1 MTEHP
6 RLKMQWFKNRLR
18 AAEPASTDECH
29 DDVMLPPGGRPRPA
43 PAFEDGPDPCYI
55 DLHGRDLRIDLLRGF
70 FVVAMIVDHVR
81 GPSPL
86 YLLTGGNRF
95 YASAA
100 EGFILTSGLVAGLV
114 YHRMIERLGLGA
126 ALLKVLQR
134 AMTLYLVTIGL
145 TLLILPVAEMLGLS
159 FAQGIDASNPL
170 RVVLSV
176 LTLHQTYYLV
186 DVMLLYTA
194 LFLVSPLAFVLLD
207 RGLTWVVLGASWLLW
222 GVYQVYPDLVSLPW
236 PIAGNYLFNFSAWQ
250 VLFFTGL
257 VLGYRQDRLPLLSRR
272 AARTMLVLTG
282 IGVLALIGVYFVVDP
297 PTDVM
302 PPDIAIGS
310 LTLHGARVWLQD
322 YVFAKV
328 DLRPGRL
335 IASALVFSF
344 MFFAVTVFW
353 RPIRRALG
361 WLLLPLGQH
370 ALYAYSAHVVLVVA
384 VAIAVAPLNLSYPG
398 PQWFNALV
406 QIASVLLIWALVH
419 WQLLTPTPRTK
430 RYWYASPVA
439 LAIIAALALWL
450 DPSPTHP
457 GMQAIAEAAP
467 AANVRAPSRFGTP
480 IPRSAAAAA
489 PQVAAAKAAPAAAAQ
504 PEASAPV
511 AAPTPDVPWKVV
523 ISADA
528 LTRISE
534 FVENDIQGTL
544 QERWFYSPE
553 LDRDMPYWI
562 YLPPD
567 YGTGGRRY
575 PTLYMLHGLGGHRD
589 EWIVY
594 GIVNVADRA
603 IRAGDIPPMIVV
615 LPQGDKEYWV
625 NHADDGP
632 RWGEYLTRDL
642 VRHIDGTYRTL
653 RNASARAIGGLSMG
667 GWGALSNA
675 FRNLRTFGIVGAH
688 SVSLRPEET
697 SVDFL
702 GKGEEFAS
710 KDPVALARS
719 LPGLERLKIWLD
731 MPSEDPWLE
740 RAELLHG
747 ILAGRGIDHIW
758 QVSPGEHGYTYWEE
772 HLLDYVRFYGHALAR
787 Q

>member
-1 MTEHP
+1 MS
-6 RLKMQWFKNRLR
+6 WFKRR
-18 AAEPASTDECH
+18 SPATEPTPTDECH

-55 DLHGRDLRIDLLRGF
+55 DNHGRDLRIDLLRGF

-114 YHRMIERLGLGA
+114 YHRMIERVGLGP

-134 AMTLYLVTIGL
+134 AVTLYLVTIGL
-145 TLLILPVAEMLGLS
+145 TLLILPVAEMLGLP

-170 RVVLSV
+170 RVIVSV

-186 DVMLLYTA
+186 DVMLLYTV

-207 RGLTWVVLGASWLLW
+207 RGHTKVVLAASWLLW
-222 GVYQVYPDLVSLPW
+222 GLYQVYPELVSLPW
-236 PIAGNYLFNFSAWQ
+236 PIDGNYLFNFSAWQ

-257 VLGYRQDRLPLLSRR
+257 VIGYRQDRLPLLSRR
-272 AARTMLVLTG
+272 AARAALVLTG
-282 IGVLALIGVYFVVDP
+282 LGVLLLVGVYFVVDP
-297 PTDVM
+297 PTDIM
-302 PPDIAIGS
+302 SPDIAISS
-310 LTLHGARVWLQD
+310 LTLIDARAWLQD

-335 IASALVFSF
+335 IASALVFTF

-353 RPIRRALG
+353 RRIQRVLG

-370 ALYAYSAHVVLVVA
+370 ALYAYAAHVILVVA
-384 VAIAVAPLNLSYPG
+384 VAIVVAPLNLGYPG
-398 PQWFNALV
+398 PQWFNALI
-406 QIASVLLIWALVH
+406 QIVSVLLIWALVN
-419 WQLLTPTPRTK
+419 WRLLTPTPRTK
-430 RYWYASPVA
+430 RYWYASPAA
-439 LAIIAALALWL
+439 LAIIALIALQL

-457 GMQAIAEAAP
+457 GLKVAAEAAP
-467 AANVRAPSRFGTP
+467 AANARAPRRFGTP
-480 IPRSAAAAA
+480 IPKN
-489 PQVAAAKAAPAAAAQ
+489 VAAIPPKIDPVGTPIPPPATTA
-504 PEASAPV
+504 
-511 AAPTPDVPWKVV
+511 TLDVPWKVV

-528 LTRISE
+528 LTRIGE

-562 YLPPD
+562 YQPPD

-575 PTLYMLHGLGGHRD
+575 PVLYMLHGLGGHRD

-594 GIVNVADRA
+594 GLINVADRA
-603 IRAGDIPPMIVV
+603 IRTGDIPPMIIV
-615 LPQGDKEYWV
+615 LPQGDKDYWV

-632 RWGEYLTRDL
+632 RWGEYVTHDL
-642 VRHIDGTYRTL
+642 IRHIDGTYRTL
-653 RNASARAIGGLSMG
+653 RMANARAIGGLSMG

-675 FRNLRTFGIVGAH
+675 FRHLRIFGVVGAH
-688 SVSLRPEET
+688 SVSLRPEDT

-758 QVSPGEHGYTYWEE
+758 QVASGEHGYAYWEE
-772 HLLDYVRFYGHALAR
+772 YMLDYVRFYGRALAR

>member
-1 MTEHP
+1 M
-6 RLKMQWFKNRLR
+6 KWFEGGLHS
-18 AAEPASTDECH
+18 PTPDHDDDCH
-29 DDVMLPPGGRPRPA
+29 DDVILPPGGRPRPA

-55 DLHGRDLRIDLLRGF
+55 DNHGRDLRIDLLRGF

-114 YHRMIERLGLGA
+114 YHRMIERIGLGPT
-126 ALLKVLQR
+126 LLKVLQR
-134 AMTLYLVTIGL
+134 AVTLYLVTIGL
-145 TLLILPVAEMLGLS
+145 TLLILPVAEMLDLP

-170 RVVLSV
+170 RVIVSV

-186 DVMLLYTA
+186 DVMLLYTV

-207 RGLTWVVLGASWLLW
+207 RGYTWGVLAASWLLW
-222 GVYQVYPDLVSLPW
+222 GLYQVYPELVSLPW
-236 PIAGNYLFNFSAWQ
+236 PIIGNYLFNFSAWQ

-257 VLGYRQDRLPLLSRR
+257 VIGYRQDRLPLLSRR
-272 AARTMLVLTG
+272 AARSAMVLTG
-282 IGVLALIGVYFVVDP
+282 LGVLLLIGVYFVVDP

-302 PPDIAIGS
+302 PPDLAIGS
-310 LTLHGARVWLQD
+310 LTFIGARVWLQD

-335 IASALVFSF
+335 IASALVFTF

-353 RPIRRALG
+353 RRIQRALG

-370 ALYAYSAHVVLVVA
+370 ALYAYSAHVILVVA
-384 VAIAVAPLNLSYPG
+384 IAIVVAPLNLGYPG
-398 PQWFNALV
+398 PQWLNALI
-406 QIASVLLIWALVH
+406 QIAGVLLIWALVH

-439 LAIIAALALWL
+439 LAIIALIALRL

-457 GMQAIAEAAP
+457 GLQVAAVAAP
-467 AANVRAPSRFGTP
+467 AADVRAPRRFGTP
-480 IPRSAAAAA
+480 IPKNAAAV
-489 PQVAAAKAAPAAAAQ
+489 PPKIDPVGTPTPPPAAT
-504 PEASAPV
+504 
-511 AAPTPDVPWKVV
+511 PTPEVSWKVV

-528 LTRISE
+528 LTRIGE
-534 FVENDIQGTL
+534 FVDNDIQGTL

-575 PTLYMLHGLGGHRD
+575 PVLYMLHGLGGHRD

-594 GIVNVADRA
+594 GLINVADRA
-603 IRAGDIPPMIVV
+603 IRTGDIPPMIIV
-615 LPQGDKEYWV
+615 LPQGDKDYWV
-625 NHADDGP
+625 NHANDGP
-632 RWGEYLTRDL
+632 RWGEYVTRDL
-642 VRHIDGTYRTL
+642 VQHIDRTYRTL
-653 RNASARAIGGLSMG
+653 REASARAIGGLSMG
-667 GWGALSNA
+667 GWGALTNA
-675 FRNLRTFGIVGAH
+675 FQHLNVFGVVGAH
-688 SVSLRPEET
+688 SASLRPEET
-697 SVDFL
+697 ASDFL

-731 MPSEDPWLE
+731 MPSEDPWLD

-747 ILAGRGIDHIW
+747 ILAGRGIEHLW
-758 QVSPGEHGYTYWEE
+758 QVNSGEHGYTYWEE
-772 HLLDYVRFYGHALAR
+772 HMLDYVRFYGHALAR

>member
-1 MTEHP
+1 M
-6 RLKMQWFKNRLR
+6 KWFKSNSR
-18 AAEPASTDECH
+18 STESDQDDECH

-55 DLHGRDLRIDLLRGF
+55 DNHGRDLRIDLLRGF

-114 YHRMIERLGLGA
+114 YHRMIERIGLGP

-134 AMTLYLVTIGL
+134 AVTLYLVTIGL
-145 TLLILPVAEMLGLS
+145 TLLILPVAEMLDLP

-170 RVVLSV
+170 RVIVSV

-186 DVMLLYTA
+186 DVMLLYTV

-207 RGLTWVVLGASWLLW
+207 RGHTWVVLAASWLLW
-222 GVYQVYPDLVSLPW
+222 GLYQVYPELVSLPW
-236 PIAGNYLFNFSAWQ
+236 PINGNYLFNFSAWQ

-272 AARTMLVLTG
+272 AARSAMVLTG
-282 IGVLALIGVYFVVDP
+282 LGVLLLIGVYFVVDP
-297 PTDVM
+297 PTDIM

-310 LTLHGARVWLQD
+310 VTFIDARVWLQD
-322 YVFAKV
+322 NLFAKV
-328 DLRPGRL
+328 DLGLGRL
-335 IASALVFSF
+335 IASAVVFTF
-344 MFFAVTVFW
+344 MFFALTVFW
-353 RPIRRALG
+353 RPIQRAIG

-370 ALYAYSAHVVLVVA
+370 ALYAYAAHVILVVA
-384 VAIAVAPLNLSYPG
+384 IAAILAPLNLGYPG
-398 PQWFNALV
+398 PQWLNALI
-406 QIASVLLIWALVH
+406 QIAGVLLIWALVH
-419 WQLLTPTPRTK
+419 WQLLTPSPRTK

-439 LAIIAALALWL
+439 LAVIAVIALQL

-457 GMQAIAEAAP
+457 GLKVAAEAAP
-467 AANVRAPSRFGTP
+467 AASVRSPRRFGTP
-480 IPRSAAAAA
+480 IPKNAAALPPKIDPVGTPT
-489 PQVAAAKAAPAAAAQ
+489 PQPA
-504 PEASAPV
+504 
-511 AAPTPDVPWKVV
+511 AAPTPEVPWKVV

-528 LTRISE
+528 LTRIGE

-562 YLPPD
+562 YQPPD

-575 PTLYMLHGLGGHRD
+575 PVLYMLHGLGGHRD

-594 GIVNVADRA
+594 GLINVVDRA
-603 IRAGDIPPMIVV
+603 IRTGDIPPMIIV

-625 NHADDGP
+625 NHANDGP
-632 RWGEYLTRDL
+632 RWGEYVTRDL

-653 RNASARAIGGLSMG
+653 RFASARAIGGLSMG
-667 GWGALSNA
+667 GWGALTNA
-675 FRNLRTFGIVGAH
+675 FKHLNVFGVVGAH

-697 SVDFL
+697 AVDFL

-719 LPGLERLKIWLD
+719 AQGLGRLKIWLD

-747 ILAGRGIDHIW
+747 ILAGRGIEHLW
-758 QVSPGEHGYTYWEE
+758 QVDTGEHGYTYWEE
-772 HLLDYVRFYGHALAR
+772 HMLDYVRFYGHALAR